1 MPSIGQ
7 GTNHPEHDCAPG
19 GTDADEL
26 PPLILNFSEMPRW
39 SVYNLI
45 NALFLGEWMR
55 SVFPVVPLAALLLLF
70 AVPAAHAFTG
80 EGCASGACTDCHS
93 LTRDEAMKILGSNVD
108 NVLSVGMSP
117 VNGLWEVDV
126 EKAGKRL
133 PLYID
138 FSKEYVIAGQ
148 IIQMSTKKNLTGSR
162 MLSMNRVDVSQI
174 PLVGSIVVG
183 KKDAKQRIV
192 VFDDPNCPHCAKL
205 HETAK
210 GIVAK
215 NPDVAFFVRPFPR
228 NGDRPT
234 YETALSIVCAGTAQA
249 LEDAFA
255 GKPLPKGE
263 CGSKSVDET
272 IQATKQFNIR
282 STPTM
287 VFPDGRLVPGALEAD
302 TILSLLSE
310 STGPPPSKK

>member
-1 MPSIGQ
+1 MRRSIPS
-7 GTNHPEHDCAPG
+7 
-19 GTDADEL
+19 
-26 PPLILNFSEMPRW
+26 
-39 SVYNLI
+39 
-45 NALFLGEWMR
+45 AL
-55 SVFPVVPLAALLLLF
+55 VAALLFLA

-80 EGCASGACTDCHS
+80 EGCSSGACTDCHS
-93 LTRDEAMKILGSNVD
+93 LTRDEAAKILGGNVD
-108 NVLSVGMSP
+108 NVLSVVTSP
-117 VNGLWEVDV
+117 VGGLWEVAV
-126 EKAGKRL
+126 EKAGQRW

-162 MLSMNRVDVSQI
+162 MMSMNRVDVSQI
-174 PLVGSIVVG
+174 PIADSIVVG

-255 GKPLPKGE
+255 GKPLPKGQ
-263 CGSKSVDET
+263 CGSKAVDET
-272 IQATKQFNIR
+272 IQAAKRFNIR

-287 VFPDGRLVPGALEAD
+287 VFPDGRVVPGALEVEM
-302 TILSLLSE
+302 ILSLLKE
-310 STGPPPSKK
+310 EGAGEKAEPSAGKADTKK

>member
-1 MPSIGQ
+1 MKSSLLAVPV
-7 GTNHPEHDCAPG
+7 AV
-19 GTDADEL
+19 
-26 PPLILNFSEMPRW
+26 F
-39 SVYNLI
+39 
-45 NALFLGEWMR
+45 LF
-55 SVFPVVPLAALLLLF
+55 F
-70 AVPAAHAFTG
+70 AVIPAAHAFTG
-80 EGCASGACTDCHS
+80 EGCGSGACTDCHS
-93 LTRDEAMKILGSNVD
+93 LTRDEAAKILGGNVD

-117 VNGLWEVDV
+117 VGGLWEVAI
-126 EKAGKRL
+126 EKAGQRW

-138 FSKEYVIAGQ
+138 FSKKYVIAGQ
-148 IIQMSTKKNLTGSR
+148 IIQMSTRKNLTGDR
-162 MLSMNRVDVSQI
+162 MMSMNRVDVS
-174 PLVGSIVVG
+174 LVPIAGAIVVG
-183 KKDAKQRIV
+183 NKDAKRRIV

-234 YETALSIVCAGTAQA
+234 YETALSIVCAGTAKA

-263 CGSKSVDET
+263 CGSKAVDET
-272 IQATKQFNIR
+272 IEAAKRFNIR

-287 VFPDGRLVPGALEAD
+287 IFPDGRMVPGSLEAD
-302 TILSLLSE
+302 AIMSMLNE
-310 STGPPPSKK
+310 REDGGKAEPDAGKAKPKK

>member
-1 MPSIGQ
+1 
-7 GTNHPEHDCAPG
+7 
-19 GTDADEL
+19 
-26 PPLILNFSEMPRW
+26 
-39 SVYNLI
+39 
-45 NALFLGEWMR
+45 MR
-55 SVFPVVPLAALLLLF
+55 RAFTAVPLAALLLLF

-80 EGCASGACTDCHS
+80 EGCSSGACTDCHS
-93 LTRDEAMKILGSNVD
+93 LTRDEAAKILGGNVD
-108 NVLSVGMSP
+108 NVLSVVTSP
-117 VNGLWEVDV
+117 VGGLWEVAV
-126 EKAGKRL
+126 EKAGQRW

-138 FSKEYVIAGQ
+138 FSKEYVISGQ
-148 IIQMSTKKNLTGSR
+148 IIQMSTKKNLTENR
-162 MLSMNRVDVSQI
+162 MMSMNRVDVSQI
-174 PLVGSIVVG
+174 PLADSIVVG

-192 VFDDPNCPHCAKL
+192 VFDDPNCPHCSKL

-263 CGSKSVDET
+263 CGSKAVDET
-272 IQATKQFNIR
+272 IRAAKRFNIR

-287 VFPDGRLVPGALEAD
+287 VFPDGRVVPGALAAD
-302 TILSLLSE
+302 AILSLLKEEVADGKSE
-310 STGPPPSKK
+310 PSAGKAEPKK

>member
-1 MPSIGQ
+1 MKGSLPS
-7 GTNHPEHDCAPG
+7 
-19 GTDADEL
+19 
-26 PPLILNFSEMPRW
+26 
-39 SVYNLI
+39 
-45 NALFLGEWMR
+45 AL
-55 SVFPVVPLAALLLLF
+55 VAALLLFL
-70 AVPAAHAFTG
+70 AAPAAHAFTG
-80 EGCASGACTDCHS
+80 DGCGSGACTDCHS
-93 LTRDEAMKILGSNVD
+93 LTRDEAAKILGGNID
-108 NVLSVGMSP
+108 NVLSVGISP
-117 VNGLWEVDV
+117 VGGLWEVAV
-126 EKAGKRL
+126 EKAGQRW

-138 FSKEYVIAGQ
+138 FSKEFVIAGQ
-148 IIQMSTKKNLTGSR
+148 IIQLSTKKNLTGNR
-162 MLSMNRVDVSQI
+162 MMSMNRIDVSQI
-174 PLVGSIVVG
+174 PLAGSIVVG
-183 KKDAKQRIV
+183 SKDAKQRIV

-263 CGSKSVDET
+263 CGSKAVDET
-272 IQATKQFNIR
+272 IEAAKRFNIR

-287 VFPDGRLVPGALEAD
+287 VFPDGRVVPGALEAGN
-302 TILSLLSE
+302 ILSLLKE
-310 STGPPPSKK
+310 EGAGETTKPSAGKAKPKK

>member
-1 MPSIGQ
+1 MRRSIPS
-7 GTNHPEHDCAPG
+7 
-19 GTDADEL
+19 
-26 PPLILNFSEMPRW
+26 
-39 SVYNLI
+39 
-45 NALFLGEWMR
+45 AL
-55 SVFPVVPLAALLLLF
+55 VAALLFLA

-80 EGCASGACTDCHS
+80 EGCSSGACTDCHS
-93 LTRDEAMKILGSNVD
+93 LTRDEAAKILGGNVD
-108 NVLSVGMSP
+108 NVLSVVTSP
-117 VNGLWEVDV
+117 VGGLWEVAV
-126 EKAGKRL
+126 EKAGQRW

-148 IIQMSTKKNLTGSR
+148 IIQVSTKKNLTGSR

-174 PLVGSIVVG
+174 PLDGSIVVG

-205 HETAK
+205 HDTAK

-234 YETALSIVCAGTAQA
+234 YDTALSIVCAGTARA

-255 GKPLPKGE
+255 GKPLAKGE
-263 CGSKSVDET
+263 CGSKAVDET
-272 IQATKQFNIR
+272 IQAAKRFNIR

-287 VFPDGRLVPGALEAD
+287 VFPDGRVVPGALEAD
-302 TILSLLSE
+302 AILSLLKE
-310 STGPPPSKK
+310 GADAPQSKK

>member
-1 MPSIGQ
+1 
-7 GTNHPEHDCAPG
+7 
-19 GTDADEL
+19 
-26 PPLILNFSEMPRW
+26 
-39 SVYNLI
+39 
-45 NALFLGEWMR
+45 MR
-55 SVFPVVPLAALLLLF
+55 RAFTAVPLAALLLLF

-80 EGCASGACTDCHS
+80 EGCSSGACTDCHS
-93 LTRDEAMKILGSNVD
+93 LTRDEAAKILGGNVD
-108 NVLSVGMSP
+108 NVLSVVTSP
-117 VNGLWEVDV
+117 VGGLWEVAV
-126 EKAGKRL
+126 EKAGQRW

-148 IIQMSTKKNLTGSR
+148 IIQMSTKKNLTGNR
-162 MLSMNRVDVSQI
+162 MMSMNRVDVSQI
-174 PLVGSIVVG
+174 PLADSIVVG

-263 CGSKSVDET
+263 CGSKAVDET
-272 IQATKQFNIR
+272 IRAAKRFNIR

-287 VFPDGRLVPGALEAD
+287 VFPDGRVVPGALAAD
-302 TILSLLSE
+302 AILSLLKEEVADGKSE
-310 STGPPPSKK
+310 PSAGKAEPKK

>member
-1 MPSIGQ
+1 MKR
-7 GTNHPEHDCAPG
+7 
-19 GTDADEL
+19 
-26 PPLILNFSEMPRW
+26 ILS
-39 SVYNLI
+39 L
-45 NALFLGEWMR
+45 
-55 SVFPVVPLAALLLLF
+55 VPLAALLLLF
-70 AVPAAHAFTG
+70 SVPAAHSFMG

-93 LTRDEAMKILGSNVD
+93 LSRDEAVKILGSSVD
-108 NVLSVGMSP
+108 NVLSIGTSP
-117 VNGLWEVDV
+117 VKGLWEVDV
-126 EKAGKRL
+126 EKGGQRW

-148 IIQMSTKKNLTGSR
+148 IIQMSTKKNLTGNR
-162 MLSMNRVDVSQI
+162 VLSMNRVDVSQI
-174 PLVGSIVVG
+174 PLSGAIVVG
-183 KKDAKQRIV
+183 KKDAKQGII

-210 GIVAK
+210 TIVAK

-255 GKPLPKGE
+255 GKPLPKAE
-263 CGSKSVDET
+263 CGSKAVDET
-272 IQATKQFNIR
+272 MQLAKRFNIR

-287 VFPDGRLVPGALEAD
+287 IFPDGRMVPGALEAD
-302 TILSLLSE
+302 AILSLLSE
-310 STGPPPSKK
+310 SPDAPPSKK